1 MMSRAL
7 AISMILLVCLGS
19 RALAHASLLE
29 AVPQPGAVV
38 AGDNVSIELRF
49 DSRLDAR
56 FSRLELVKPDGGAAL
71 LTPQA
76 ADSRSILKAR
86 ATELDEGSYVLRWR
100 VLSVD
105 GHANQ
110 GEIKFQIGR

>member
-1 MMSRAL
+1 MSRSL
-7 AISMILLVCLGS
+7 AFSMILPMCS
-19 RALAHASLLE
+19 ISQALAHASLLE
-29 AVPQPGAVV
+29 SVPQPGAVV
-38 AGDNVSIELRF
+38 AGDDVSIELRF

-56 FSRLELVKPDGGAAL
+56 FSRVELLKSGGDAAP
-71 LTPQA
+71 LTLPA
-76 ADSRSILKAR
+76 SDSQNILKAR
-86 ATELDEGSYVLRWR
+86 GTGLDDGPYVLRWR